1 MNTVPSMFLTIAR
14 DEIETLMKYNDMVE
28 LDTNKEDQRA
38 KEIVHEIMGD
48 EFNHAL
54 ISLLSAAKA
63 LDIKI
68 ATDDLIPDPNEMQVE

>member
-1 MNTVPSMFLTIAR
+1 MNSVPMMFLTIAR
-14 DEIETLMKYNDMVE
+14 DEIETLMKYNDMIE
-28 LDTNKEDQRA
+28 QDANQEDQRA

-63 LDIKI
+63 LEIKI
-68 ATDDLIPDPNEMQVE
+68 ATDDLIPDPNDIQVE